1 MVAEPQEKKQ
11 PQKSIPDFRPGDTVR
26 VHIKVVEGES
36 ERIQIFEGTVISR
49 RGNADAA
56 SFTVR
61 KISFGVGVERTFPL
75 NSPHID
81 KIEVIKSGKV
91 RRARLYYLRNL
102 TGKAAR
108 VNERESQDESGG
120 KPAASSEAKPSTDGG
135 EKKQPE
141 AKKQAKAAIEPSPKA
156 ARALGAASAGQ

>member
-1 MVAEPQEKKQ
+1 MVAEPQQKKSF
-11 PQKSIPDFRPGDTVR
+11 PQFRPGDTVK

-36 ERIQIFEGTVISR
+36 ERVQVFEGTVISK
-49 RGNADAA
+49 RGAGDSQ

-81 KIEVIKSGKV
+81 KIEIVRSGKI

-108 VNERESQDESGG
+108 VTEQETDKPSAGG
-120 KPAASSEAKPSTDGG
+120 EASSSSEAAKAQEKKESKPS
-135 EKKQPE
+135 KAPE
-141 AKKQAKAAIEPSPKA
+141 AHKKGSAE
-156 ARALGAASAGQ
+156 ARALGAATGK

>member
-1 MVAEPQEKKQ
+1 MVAEPQQQKTV
-11 PQKSIPDFRPGDTVR
+11 PQFRPGDTVR

-36 ERIQIFEGTVISR
+36 ERVQMFEGTVISK
-49 RGNADAA
+49 RGSGETT

-81 KIEVIKSGKV
+81 KIEVVKSGKV
-91 RRARLYYLRNL
+91 RRARLYYLRGL

-108 VNERESQDESGG
+108 LADEDTSG
-120 KPAASSEAKPSTDGG
+120 KPAGGEASASSADGAKASD
-135 EKKQPE
+135 KKESKPAKAPE
-141 AKKQAKAAIEPSPKA
+141 AHKKGSAE
-156 ARALGAASAGQ
+156 ARALGAASSK

>member
-1 MVAEPQEKKQ
+1 MVAEPQQKKSF
-11 PQKSIPDFRPGDTVR
+11 PQFRPGDTVK

-36 ERIQIFEGTVISR
+36 ERVQVFEGTVISK
-49 RGNADAA
+49 RGAGDSQ

-81 KIEVIKSGKV
+81 KIEIVRSGKI

-108 VNERESQDESGG
+108 VTEQETD
-120 KPAASSEAKPSTDGG
+120 KPAAGG
-135 EKKQPE
+135 EASASADGAKAHEKKESKPAKAPE
-141 AKKQAKAAIEPSPKA
+141 AHKKGSAE
-156 ARALGAASAGQ
+156 ARALGAASGK